1 MAVPRDPAFWKR
13 FSMAVHMDE
22 EKGAPEYRYV
32 PHFGLSY
39 GAGRK
44 YSRLTRGSTRAHSD
58 SWLLRER
65 KKKSKRTCICW
76 TFWVIFFIFIAA
88 IVAIII
94 WLLKSGVLDNVGGTG
109 SSLDPDTAADS

>member
-22 EKGAPEYRYV
+22 EKGAPEY
-32 PHFGLSY
+32 
-39 GAGRK
+39 
-44 YSRLTRGSTRAHSD
+44 SD

-76 TFWVIFFIFIAA
+76 TFWIIFFIFIAA

-94 WLLKSGVLDNVGGTG
+94 WLLKSGVLDNVGGRARVWIRLLRQTRRTMDQMET
-109 SSLDPDTAADS
+109 LKRAVRVVARF

>member
-1 MAVPRDPAFWKR
+1 MV
-13 FSMAVHMDE
+13 
-22 EKGAPEYRYV
+22 
-32 PHFGLSY
+32 
-39 GAGRK
+39 
-44 YSRLTRGSTRAHSD
+44 SD

-76 TFWVIFFIFIAA
+76 TFWIIFFIFIAA

-109 SSLDPDTAADS
+109 SSLDPATAADS

>member
-22 EKGAPEYRYV
+22 EKGAPEY
-32 PHFGLSY
+32 
-39 GAGRK
+39 
-44 YSRLTRGSTRAHSD
+44 SD

-76 TFWVIFFIFIAA
+76 TFWIIFFIFIAA

-109 SSLDPDTAADS
+109 SSLDPDTAAES